1 MHSMML
7 FSREE
12 YVARADRARQMM
24 REQEIDAL
32 LISQAQN
39 LIYLTGYR
47 TNLFVS
53 NFRPFLAVLPLEG
66 DPVLLLPFLEL
77 GVGQEV
83 SWIADQRAWGPN
95 MDTDFTRDM
104 YAVDALESARKV
116 LQEKKL
122 DKGRI
127 GIELGM
133 GQRIGMSVQQYE
145 QLRGALPGATWK
157 DASPLL
163 WKVRAKKSPKEV
175 EYLRKASQITDKGYE
190 AAVKAAHAG
199 ITERELQAVMGETFM
214 REGSDYNGFIIVN
227 SGKQR
232 YKMMNPYAIDRKL
245 EKGDMCIFDFGAVY
259 NGYWS
264 DLTRG
269 FFVGEASP
277 RQREFYEISREATA
291 LTAAAVKPGVTGESV
306 DAVAEKF
313 IADKGYRRYMFH
325 RTGHSIGVEVHE
337 IPSIGAGEKTVLEPG
352 MCFAIEPGIYDFNVG
367 SFRVEDIVTVTEKGF
382 EYLSNCRRELTVV

>member
-7 FSREE
+7 FSRDE
-12 YVARADRARQMM
+12 YEDRLRRARALM
-24 REQEIDAL
+24 REQEIDAVL
-32 LISQAQN
+32 VSQPQN
-39 LIYLTGYR
+39 LIYYTGYR
-47 TNLFVS
+47 TNLYVS
-53 NFRPFLAVLPLEG
+53 NFRPFLAILPLES

-83 SWIADQRAWGPN
+83 AWIDDQRAWGPN

-104 YAVDALESARKV
+104 FAVDALESATKV
-116 LQEKKL
+116 LKEKKL
-122 DKGRI
+122 DRARI
-127 GIELGM
+127 GTELGM
-133 GQRIGMSVQQYE
+133 GQRIGMSVQQLD
-145 QLRGALPGATWK
+145 QLKAGLPGATWK

-163 WKVRAKKSPKEV
+163 WKVRGKKSKKEV
-175 EYLRKASQITDKGYE
+175 EFLRKASQITDKGYE
-190 AAVKAAHAG
+190 AVLKIAKEGV
-199 ITERELQAVMGETFM
+199 TERELQAAMGETFM
-214 REGSDYNGFIIVN
+214 KEGSDYNGFIIVN
-227 SGKQR
+227 SGKER
-232 YKMMNPYAIDRKL
+232 YKMMNPYATDRKL
-245 EKGDMCIFDFGAVY
+245 QKGDMCIFDFGAVY

-277 RQREFYEISREATA
+277 RQREFYEVSRGATET
-291 LTAAAVKPGVTGESV
+291 TAKAVKPGVTGESI

-313 IADKGYRRYMFH
+313 ITDKGYRRYMFH

-352 MCFAIEPGIYDFNVG
+352 MTFAIEPGIYDFSVG
-367 SFRVEDIVTVTEKGF
+367 SFRVEDIVTVTENGF